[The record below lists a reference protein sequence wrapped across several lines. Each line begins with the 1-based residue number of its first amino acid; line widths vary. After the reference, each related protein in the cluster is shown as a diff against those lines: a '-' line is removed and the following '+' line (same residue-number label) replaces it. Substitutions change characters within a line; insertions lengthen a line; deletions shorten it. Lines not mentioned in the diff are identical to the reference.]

1 MKHYFI
7 TGTSRGIGKAL
18 AETLLEDDNI
28 KVTGISRT
36 DSIKHPNYN
45 HIITDLSN
53 LSDTESIFFPDLHDA
68 EEIILI
74 NNSGVMSEIFR
85 LGKLK
90 NTSIVNDYHV
100 NIVSPSILMNNFI
113 KKYQNY
119 SNKRSILNV
128 SSGAGRHAVDA
139 WTVYCAS
146 KSALDM
152 ISETI
157 ALEQSFQPQE
167 KQIKI
172 HSVAP
177 GVIDTNM
184 QDQIRE
190 VSAEDFSNVEKFI
203 NLKNNNDLSSP
214 EETASLLLKIIDQ
227 KDQSEDVISDV
238 RNLSN

>member
-36 DSIKHPNYN
+36 NSIKHPNYN

-90 NTSIVNDYHV
+90 NDGIVNDFHV

-139 WTVYCAS
+139 WSVYCAS

-157 ALEQSFQPQE
+157 ALEQSFQPPE

-172 HSVAP
+172 YSVAP

-203 NLKNNNDLSSP
+203 NLKKNNDLSSP